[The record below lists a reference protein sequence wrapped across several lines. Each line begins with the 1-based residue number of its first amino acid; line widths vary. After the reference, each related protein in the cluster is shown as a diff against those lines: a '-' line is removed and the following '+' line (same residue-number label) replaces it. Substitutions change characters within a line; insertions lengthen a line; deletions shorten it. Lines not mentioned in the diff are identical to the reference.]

1 LDGRGPAHDAG
12 ESGFQ
17 PLENTMKRILSALS
31 LLLALSACSS
41 MSKQTDAE
49 KLALYRSYAGA
60 PVGDFQYFG
69 RLNGWSPLGDSA
81 LVVWTKPNQ
90 AYLLDLFGPCTDLD
104 YAPAISL
111 SNLSSRV
118 SARFDKVYVL
128 GGGGGSF
135 RIPCRIETIRP
146 LDVKALKQAQREMR
160 EAKMVEREAGAG

>member
-1 LDGRGPAHDAG
+1 MARL
-12 ESGFQ
+12 
-17 PLENTMKRILSALS
+17 LSALT
-31 LLLALSACSS
+31 LLLALGACASGP
-41 MSKQTDAE
+41 KQSDAE
-49 KLALYRSYAGA
+49 RLALYQSYAGQ
-60 PVGDFQYFG
+60 PVDDFRYFG
-69 RLNGWSPLGDSA
+69 SLNGWTPLGDSA

-90 AYLLDLFGPCTDLD
+90 AYLLDLFGPCADLD

-128 GGGGGSF
+128 GGGGGI

-160 EAKMVEREAGAG
+160 EAKVVEREAGAG